1 MGTYTAGGG
10 GVVSGV
16 ANTSRCRVVMP
27 WGALV
32 GWGSLAANWWLHIKS
47 VINFNLARIGSRKLQ
62 TVSATE
68 RAAAVNT
75 LAELLTSKQERILDA
90 NATDLA
96 EATKAGLAK
105 PLLSRLS
112 LSAGKLN
119 NLATGLRQI
128 ADSSEKVGLFAS
140 LIFIVLLVAT
150 R

>member
-1 MGTYTAGGG
+1 MACTCW
-10 GVVSGV
+10 S
-16 ANTSRCRVVMP
+16 P
-27 WGALV
+27 
-32 GWGSLAANWWLHIKS
+32 NWWLHIKS

-75 LAELLTSKQERILDA
+75 LADLLTSKQQRILEA
-90 NATDLA
+90 NAADLA

-128 ADSSEKVGLFAS
+128 ADSSEKVSVLRGIRYLFVS
-140 LIFIVLLVAT
+140 VYLLFHSSPSPFQTPAT
-150 R
+150 THRSWAEC